1 MLTKGKYNIDLS
13 SSYNTAISA
22 ISQRVKPLIIIDWL
36 DSRHVDKVGNTEI
49 ASSNSTYTSKSN
61 QDIINNTNG
70 LLADQRAISAN
81 EIVFNKAR
89 QKDFYFTPNESI
101 NGIERQSF
109 TWGVCD
115 AKDKY
120 GKTITANGQ
129 WHCLPPT
136 KEENY
141 EFGYESSTKTT
152 SNLHATFTGYEFASP
167 VILTYLFAERKVNLI
182 KIITSEY
189 NGQICAYNIK
199 AYHNTNTLVYNE
211 DGEIPANSYYFNHYL
226 ESISNDNIN
235 KILLTIY
242 TTKNPLDH
250 ARVNEVCPIYRY
262 DLTDYIMDFNS
273 SKTRDVHESS
283 LPIAG
288 GGSNSASISL
298 DNSLKD
304 FNIFNSSST
313 FGKYMKKDLR
323 CHIYLG
329 WERQSHSSDQITTT
343 IASNVSTVANTI
355 SVFNV
360 NDFPTGGAGD
370 DYLLT
375 INPGTTNQERIIA
388 RKGNGNSFNVIERGV
403 GDTKARNH
411 TVNSS
416 IVFDIFEYV
425 PVGVFYVDE
434 WQGSS
439 SSMSIKAN
447 LTDRGKFSKDKM
459 ITKGYLIQE
468 STVGKAI
475 EQLLMMTN
483 FPKKDIK
490 YLKKPKEFYCK
501 NSAVLHFGFDENSV
515 DRANNQRT
523 VATSLRARLFKVP
536 NTDLNSVR
544 DIVLDANDK
553 YLSSYERALEIRTF
567 VSPSLHTT
575 SKEISTQAG
584 ASKALNFISGQFVSK
599 TNETVTSYFNGVFD
613 GYYIPKNTGN
623 QRLILG
629 LNNGGARLY
638 LNNVK
643 IIDRWYNLDT
653 GTNSAEYVSSALYN
667 LAAGKVYDIRI
678 EFFTE
683 QNPANEPFQIF
694 LQKEFNANI
703 DWVYSNECFTIAA
716 VDYVGS
722 KNSNSYL
729 TFSSN
734 SWTPT
739 LPMVNSIP
747 NVNIVERSR
756 TRNNGLY
763 LSEPKI
769 SELSGVVS
777 DSDNRSVLLNS
788 NSYIRIPYHQSFD
801 VFNSAGD
808 NYTGKFSIELYGK
821 FHNGSFLND
830 GEYLSCFN
838 NSSPSNGF
846 EFYSNS
852 SSNGFK
858 FITSNGIQTISSNSA
873 LSNTNSSLISITFS
887 NNSLKY
893 YVNGDLKNTVTTSG
907 SLLAFTDKDVTIG
920 GRGSSFNAGTGEVA
934 PVTTRSFYID
944 EFAIFNDLFD
954 AQQVKENYIQTQM
967 QPIQILPFI
976 YGNDTT
982 IESIINDITIADLGR
997 LYFDELN
1004 NAKYDHYFRF
1014 FEPSIDQHANVQY
1027 TFSDSTNIIEADFN
1041 IQLQTNKV
1049 VIKVAGVSKPESSKQ
1064 GLWQPETTSVA
1075 VTNLTSAMTSADV
1088 SMSVKSTNEPY
1099 FPKNGYVKIDD
1110 EIIKY
1115 SNATSNSLLILD
1127 RAQYDTAAASHNQN
1141 ALVREVKVYD
1151 QLKFDKS
1158 PAFMVQL
1165 PLITNITDVKPPKLE
1180 LIRFNPTPYGATM
1193 IIAASNNTFSGDI
1206 VYLEGTNAET
1216 GETHRS
1222 SIAGIPVVIS
1232 DANGD
1237 VKEQKQV
1244 LDDNIRK
1251 YGLKELVI
1259 ENEYITNL
1267 EHAKKLAS
1275 FIISKMGEPVPII
1288 NISILP
1294 VAKLQLGDR
1303 IRISS
1308 FNAFDII
1315 NGDYWVISSDLDYN
1329 KSLNQ
1334 KLVIRKVV

>member
-1 MLTKGKYNIDLS
+1 MLTKGRYDVNIS
-13 SSYNTAISA
+13 SSFNTATSA

-36 DSRHVDKVGNTEI
+36 DSRHLDKVSNTEI
-49 ASSNSTYTSKSN
+49 ASSNATYSSKSN
-61 QDIINNTNG
+61 QDIINNSSG
-70 LLADQRAISAN
+70 MLADGRSLSTN

-89 QKDFYFTPNESI
+89 QKDYYFTPNESI

-109 TWGVCD
+109 TWGICD

-129 WHCLPPT
+129 WHCMPAT

-141 EFGYESSTKTT
+141 EFGYESSTKSTA
-152 SNLHATFTGYEFASP
+152 NVHATLNGYEFTSP
-167 VILTYLFAERKVNLI
+167 VILTYVFAERKVNMI

-189 NGQICAYNIK
+189 NGQIYAYNIK

-211 DGEIPANSYYFNHYL
+211 DGEIPIDSYYFNHYL
-226 ESISNDNIN
+226 ENINNDNIN

-250 ARVNEVCPIYRY
+250 ARVNEVSPIYRS
-262 DLTDYIMDFNS
+262 DITDYIIDFDV

-298 DNSLKD
+298 DNSTKA

-323 CHIYLG
+323 CYMYIG
-329 WERQSHSSDQITTT
+329 WEREPYSGEQVVTTLSSNLT
-343 IASNVSTVANTI
+343 AVANTI
-355 SVFNV
+355 SVYNI
-360 NDFPTGGAGD
+360 NDFPAGGSGD
-370 DYLLT
+370 DYILT
-375 INPGTTNQERIIA
+375 INPGTTTQERVIA
-388 RKGNGNSFNVIERGV
+388 RKGNGNTFNVIQRGI
-403 GDTKARNH
+403 GDTKARAHNIGS
-411 TVNSS
+411 TVSY
-416 IVFDIFEYV
+416 DIFEYV
-425 PVGVFYVDE
+425 PAGIFYVDE

-439 SSMSIKAN
+439 SSMVVKAN
-447 LTDRGKFSKDKM
+447 LIDWSKFAKEKM

-468 STVGKAI
+468 TTVAQAI

-483 FPKKDIK
+483 FPKKDIR

-501 NSAVLHFGFDENSV
+501 NNAILHFGFNEKSV

-523 VATSLRARLFKVP
+523 VASSLRARLFKVP
-536 NTDLNSVR
+536 NTDLNSAR
-544 DIVLDANDK
+544 DIILDANDK
-553 YLSSYERALEIRTF
+553 YLSSYEKALEIRTF
-567 VSPSLHTT
+567 VSPSLNTT
-575 SKEISTQAG
+575 SKEISDQSG
-584 ASKALNFISGQFVSK
+584 ASKALNFISGQFTSK
-599 TNETVTSYFNGVFD
+599 TNETVRSYFNGIFD
-613 GYYIPKNTGN
+613 GFYIPSNSGN

-653 GTNSAEYVSSALYN
+653 GTNTPENVSSALYN
-667 LAAGKVYDIRI
+667 LTAGKVYDLRI

-683 QNPANEPFQIF
+683 ENDVNEPFKIF
-694 LQKEFNANI
+694 LKKEYNSTI
-703 DWVYSNECFTIAA
+703 DWVYSSECYTLVAI
-716 VDYVGS
+716 DSVGS
-722 KNSNSYL
+722 RKGDSYL

-739 LPMVNSIP
+739 S
-747 NVNIVERSR
+747 NVNVIERSG
-756 TRNNGLY
+756 TRNNGLL
-763 LSEPKI
+763 LSGVKI

-777 DSDNRSVLLNS
+777 DADNRSILLES
-788 NSYIRIPYHQSFD
+788 NAYVRIPYHQSFD
-801 VFNSAGD
+801 IFDSTNN
-808 NYTGKFSIELYGK
+808 NYTGSFTLELYGK
-821 FHNGSFLND
+821 FHNGVFSND
-830 GEYLSCFN
+830 GEYLSTFN

-852 SSNGFK
+852 SSSGFK
-858 FITSNGIQTISSNSA
+858 FITSNGTQSISSNTS
-873 LSNTNSSLISITFS
+873 LSNTNSSLITVTYDD
-887 NNSLKY
+887 NTLKY
-893 YVNGDLKNTVTTSG
+893 YINGDLKNTVTTSG
-907 SLLAFTDKDVTIG
+907 SLVSFANKDITIG
-920 GRGSSFNAGTGEVA
+920 GRGASFTAGAEAA
-934 PVTTRSFYID
+934 PVTIRSFYMD
-944 EFAIFNDLFD
+944 EFVIFNDALND
-954 AQQVKENYIQTQM
+954 ELVKESYIQTQM
-967 QPIQILPFI
+967 QPIQIMPFI

-997 LYFDELN
+997 LYFDESN
-1004 NAKYDHYFRF
+1004 KARYEHYYRF
-1014 FEPSIDQHANVQY
+1014 FESSIDQHSNVQY
-1027 TFSDSTNIIEADFN
+1027 TFSDSSNIIEADYN

-1049 VIKVAGVSKPESSKQ
+1049 VIKVKGVSRPQSSKQ

-1075 VTNLTSAMTSADV
+1075 VTNLTSAMSNSDI
-1088 SMSVKSTNEPY
+1088 SMSVKSTTEP
-1099 FPKNGYVKIDD
+1099 FFSKNGYLKIDD

-1115 SNATSNSLLILD
+1115 SNAISNSFLTLE
-1127 RAQYDTAAASHNQN
+1127 RGQYDTAAVSHNSN
-1141 ALVREVKVYD
+1141 TIVREVKVYD
-1151 QLKFDKS
+1151 KLSFDKS
-1158 PAFMVQL
+1158 PAFMIQL
-1165 PLITNITDVKPPKLE
+1165 PEITNITTVKPPRLE

-1193 IIAASNNTFSGDI
+1193 IIAASNNNVSGDI

-1216 GETHRS
+1216 GETHFTR
-1222 SIAGIPVVIS
+1222 IAGIPVVIS
-1232 DANGD
+1232 DATGD

-1251 YGLKELVI
+1251 YGLKELII
-1259 ENEYITNL
+1259 ENEYITDL
-1267 EHAKKLAS
+1267 EYAKTLAN

-1303 IRISS
+1303 IRIST
-1308 FNAFDII
+1308 FDAFDII
-1315 NGDYWVISSDLDYN
+1315 NGDYWVINSEMQYS

-1334 KLVIRKVV
+1334 KLTIRKVV